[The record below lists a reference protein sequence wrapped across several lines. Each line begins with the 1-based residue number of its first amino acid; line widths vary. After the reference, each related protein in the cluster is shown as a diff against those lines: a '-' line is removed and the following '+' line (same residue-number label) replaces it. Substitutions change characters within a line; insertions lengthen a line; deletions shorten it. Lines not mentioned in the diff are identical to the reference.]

1 MLTTIHPQGNLRYID
16 NMIMKIIWYNL
27 YVYIYR
33 YAHICEHYNSKKNKS
48 KTKNNNNNTKHEQNK
63 QGYITIKSAATARA
77 TRTARPSTTPTATT
91 TTTTTTT
98 HLNWLVGAEVHTKA
112 TRPTERDVDTYNV
125 KNEALNG
132 RANDIIFW
140 GCSLQVSWN
149 KVTDRLKHA

>member
-1 MLTTIHPQGNLRYID
+1 MSI
-16 NMIMKIIWYNL
+16 
-27 YVYIYR
+27 YIYR

-77 TRTARPSTTPTATT
+77 TRTARTTTTPTA

-98 HLNWLVGAEVHTKA
+98 HLNWLVVAEVHTKA

-132 RANDIIFW
+132 RANDIIF
-140 GCSLQVSWN
+140 
-149 KVTDRLKHA
+149 